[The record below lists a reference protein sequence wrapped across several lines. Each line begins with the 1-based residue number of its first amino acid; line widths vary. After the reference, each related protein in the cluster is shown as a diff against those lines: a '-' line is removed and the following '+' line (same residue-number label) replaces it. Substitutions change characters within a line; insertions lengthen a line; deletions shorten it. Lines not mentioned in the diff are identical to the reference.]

1 MADIKRYPLTRHL
14 RGNPT
19 MHVRYLRRGKVVH
32 EGTGLSFFFRPLSAV
47 LSEVPVDDRELP
59 LLFHAQTADFQD
71 LAVQASVTFRV
82 TDPAIAVTRIDF
94 SMDPDTGRWRGTP
107 LEQVGGLL
115 TETAQQQVLGMVAS
129 SPLARVLA
137 DGVAQIRDR
146 ILHGLTADARLAETG
161 ITVIGARVIALR
173 PEPEV
178 EKALRTPAREQI
190 QIEADRS
197 TYERRAVAV
206 ERERAIAE
214 NELQNQIEL
223 ARREEQL
230 VIQRGANAHREAQDA
245 AAASR
250 IAAEAQADKEER
262 LARARAN
269 GTRAL
274 GEAKAAGEAASVAV
288 YGDLPQSTLLALAA
302 KDLAGGLPPIGT
314 LVLAPDLLASLMSRL
329 ASGSPAAS
337 SGAGKELCP
346 SRPGWCSSIAA
357 PNWRSCWP
365 GTGPAARPRST
376 CAPGAS
382 ASKTWKPGTP
392 SRRPRWPRCHPGY
405 PPTGG
410 GAWSSEPTCP
420 GSCSAR
426 RTSWWPSARTAW
438 SPTSPSTW
446 TSS

>member
-1 MADIKRYPLTRHL
+1 MADIKRYPLARHL

-19 MHVRYLRRGKVVH
+19 MHVRHLRRGKTAH

-59 LLFHAQTADFQD
+59 LLFHARTADFQD

-82 TDPAIAVTRIDF
+82 TDAAIAGTRIDF
-94 SMDPDTGRWRGTP
+94 SVDPDTGRWRGTP

-115 TETAQQQVLGMVAS
+115 TETAQQQVLGLVAS
-129 SPLARVLA
+129 SPLSSVLA

-146 ILHGLTADARLAETG
+146 ILHGLTVDARLAETG
-161 ITVIGARVIALR
+161 IAVIGARVIALR

-190 QIEADRS
+190 QQEADRS

-214 NELQNQIEL
+214 NELQSQIEL

-230 VIQRGANAHREAQDA
+230 VTQRGANARREAQDA

-250 IAAEAQADKEER
+250 IAAEAQADKEEQ

-274 GEAKAAGEAASVAV
+274 GEAKAAGEAARVAA
-288 YGDLPQSTLLALAA
+288 YRDLPQPTLLALAA
-302 KDLAGGLPPIGT
+302 KDLAGGLPQIGT
-314 LVLAPDLLASLMSRL
+314 LVLAPDLLTSLMSRL
-329 ASGSPAAS
+329 ASGDPAAS
-337 SGAGKELCP
+337 GAAQEK
-346 SRPGWCSSIAA
+346 R
-357 PNWRSCWP
+357 
-365 GTGPAARPRST
+365 
-376 CAPGAS
+376 
-382 ASKTWKPGTP
+382 
-392 SRRPRWPRCHPGY
+392 
-405 PPTGG
+405 
-410 GAWSSEPTCP
+410 
-420 GSCSAR
+420 
-426 RTSWWPSARTAW
+426 
-438 SPTSPSTW
+438 
-446 TSS
+446 